1 MGILSWILIGL
12 IGGALGKLLVPGRE
26 RGGILMTLVLGVVG
40 ALVGGWI
47 STLLGFG
54 GLSGFDLRSVII
66 AALGAALLVVVIRAI
81 RK

>member
-12 IGGALGKLLVPGRE
+12 IGGALGKLLVPGKQ
-26 RGGILMTLVLGVVG
+26 RGGILMTLILGVVG

-66 AALGAALLVVVIRAI
+66 AALGAALLVAVIRAI
-81 RK
+81 RR

>member
-12 IGGALGKLLVPGRE
+12 IGGALGKLLVPGKQ

-81 RK
+81 RR